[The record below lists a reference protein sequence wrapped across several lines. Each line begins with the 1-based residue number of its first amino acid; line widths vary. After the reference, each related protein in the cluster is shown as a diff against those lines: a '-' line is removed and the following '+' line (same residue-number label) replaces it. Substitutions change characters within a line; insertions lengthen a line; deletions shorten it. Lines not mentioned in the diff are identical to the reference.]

1 MKRAVIHTDGASS
14 GNPGAS
20 GIGVVIEFGNKT
32 YEHSAYIGVA
42 TNNVAEYEALI
53 RGLEEA
59 LALGAQEVEARM
71 DSELLAKQLS
81 GEYRVKHPG
90 LLPLYQKV
98 LRLVASFRRVTF
110 AHVPRQENK
119 RADKLAKDAV
129 RKAPKGSPDQPPQ
142 APPGRLF

>member
-1 MKRAVIHTDGASS
+1 MKRAVLHTDGASS

-20 GIGVVIEFGNKT
+20 GIGVVIEFQNRR
-32 YEHSAYIGVA
+32 YEHSAYIGIA

-59 LALGAQEVEARM
+59 RALGAQDVEANM

-90 LLPLYQKV
+90 LQPLHHRV
-98 LRLVASFRRVTF
+98 MELVAQFRRVTF
-110 AHVPRQENK
+110 SHVRRESNK
-119 RADKLAKDAV
+119 RADKLAKDAIK
-129 RKAPKGSPDQPPQ
+129 KAPKDPPRQ